1 MENPQGVSRRRS
13 LILAALVVAAGIAIA
28 AWRLAPGHSPDP
40 AGEFLARHWQKP
52 LAAQGAPPANFSALE
67 ASLDPRN
74 CGQCHAAQ
82 FESWKQSLHSRTMGA
97 GMLWQLQM
105 MSQDDANQCLDCHAP
120 LAEQK
125 ALIARSHD
133 WPAAPKAAPP
143 DYVPQTLGH
152 DGLVCAAC
160 HVREHA
166 RFGPPS
172 RNASAPS
179 PSLTPHAGFTASSA
193 FEDSRFCATCHQ
205 FPEDGPRTAN
215 KLREDTLN
223 QWRESRYAA
232 EGRGCQSCHM
242 PDREHRWPGIHSP
255 EMVRSA
261 LSSRIEIGAPGQVSA
276 SVTNSGAGHSL
287 PTYMVPKLRIE
298 LWLIEEASGFSTLL
312 AQDTIGWD
320 VDVSLQH
327 ENFDTRLAPGASR
340 TLQATLPAMV
350 PRGARLELRAEVAP
364 REHYERSFASMLPRS
379 ASMKPE
385 ARRLLEQ
392 AIDEAKATRYSL
404 VLQRQDLP
412 LPSS

>member
-1 MENPQGVSRRRS
+1 MIRRRS
-13 LILAALVVAAGIAIA
+13 IVLAALLIVVGVVGVGA
-28 AWRLAPGHSPDP
+28 AWRLLPGTPSDP

-74 CGQCHAAQ
+74 CGQCHVAQ
-82 FESWKQSLHSRTMGA
+82 FESWKQSLHSQTMGA

-105 MSQDDANQCLDCHAP
+105 MPQDDANPCFDCHAP

-125 ALIARSHD
+125 ALMARSHH
-133 WPAAPKAAPP
+133 WPAAPATAPP
-143 DYVPQTLGH
+143 AYVPQTLGH

-172 RNASAPS
+172 KSASTPS
-179 PSLTPHAGFTASSA
+179 PGQTPHGGFTASSA

-205 FPEDGPRTAN
+205 FPDDGPRTAN

-223 QWRESRYAA
+223 QWRQSRYAA
-232 EGRGCQSCHM
+232 EGRSCQSCHM

-261 LSSRIEIGAPGQVSA
+261 LSTRIEVDAQGQVSA
-276 SVTNSGAGHSL
+276 SVTNTGAGHSV
-287 PTYMVPKLRIE
+287 PTYMVPKLHIE
-298 LWLIEEASGFSTLL
+298 LWLIEASSPLGTRL

-340 TLQATLPAMV
+340 VLHATLPALV
-350 PRGARLELRAEVAP
+350 PNGARLELRAEVAP
-364 REHYERSFASMLPRS
+364 REHYERSFESMLPRS
-379 ASMKPE
+379 AGMKPD

-392 AIDEAKATRYSL
+392 AIDEARATRYSL
-404 VLQRQDLP
+404 VLQRQDLLQP
-412 LPSS
+412 AS